1 MLWLTSPLA
10 TKYTTKWRVNV
21 PRRLALSYTVASF
34 FSGIGGLDLGLERSG
49 FSIRF
54 HCEINPFCREILRQH
69 WPSLPVHH
77 DIRKLDD
84 SEIPEA
90 DVWAAGFPCQDLSLA
105 RMGPRSGLRGSQSGL
120 FFEFARLVRGGA
132 PRAIVLE
139 NVHGLLSSHGGR
151 DFAIVLKALD
161 ELGYGVAWRVLNS
174 KDFGV
179 PQQRRR
185 VYIVAMHRSWG
196 SPAKV
201 LFEPKCGDWNTKKS
215 RSNGKKSPSLFQTI
229 IGDTRE
235 GPLVKSIAHCIYA
248 ESARH
253 TGTDWSRNYV
263 WYPDGRVRR
272 FTPIEV
278 ERVQGFPENWTLPL
292 SMEEAHA
299 KRIDSLRYHA
309 IGNAVTPPVAEW
321 VGSRLEKAMTEQDL
335 ECTESTRVR
344 EQLRPTG

>member
-1 MLWLTSPLA
+1 MCQGGF
-10 TKYTTKWRVNV
+10 R
-21 PRRLALSYTVASF
+21 LSYTVASF

-49 FSIRF
+49 FTTRF
-54 HCEINPFCREILRQH
+54 HCEINPFCRDILWQH
-69 WPSLPVHH
+69 WPNLPVHH

-120 FFEFARLVRGGA
+120 FHEFVRLVRGRG

-161 ELGYGVAWRVLNS
+161 QLGYGVAWRVLNS

-185 VYIVAMHRSWG
+185 VYIVAMHRTWG
-196 SPAKV
+196 DPGKV
-201 LFEPKCGDWNTKKS
+201 LLEPKCGDWNTKKS

-229 IGDTRE
+229 IGDTRQ

-278 ERVQGFPENWTLPL
+278 ERVQGFPDNWTLPL
-292 SMEEAHA
+292 EIDEKQA

-309 IGNAVTPPVAEW
+309 IGNAVTPAVAEW
-321 VGSRLEKAMTEQDL
+321 VGTRLAKVMAEQDL
-335 ECTESTRVR
+335 KCIRSGDVQDEFRLTA
-344 EQLRPTG
+344 